1 MGMDID
7 TAHESMVKRLNS
19 VQLIHQNKIDLPVE
33 ISYTILALI
42 AAGISFAIVKININ
56 FAYYF
61 FLMSKTFSS
70 YESDEV
76 STTKEEGSMFNL
88 SQIHRMIYIALL
100 TPLLISFLFIDELAY
115 GMLNGLVSK

>member
-19 VQLIHQNKIDLPVE
+19 VLLIHQNKIDLPVE
-33 ISYTILALI
+33 ISYTMLALI
-42 AAGISFAIVKININ
+42 AAGISFVIVKININ

-70 YESDEV
+70 YESDEI

>member
-1 MGMDID
+1 MDID

-19 VQLIHQNKIDLPVE
+19 VLLIHQNKIDLPVE

-42 AAGISFAIVKININ
+42 AAGVSFAIVKININ
-56 FAYYF
+56 FSYYF
-61 FLMSKTFSS
+61 FLMSKTFSC
-70 YESDEV
+70 YESDEI